1 MAYRSLELRDE
12 EPVRYTATVRI
23 FFTGIVLVVVGV
35 LVATIV
41 A

>member
-1 MAYRSLELRDE
+1 VRRLRPRAR
-12 EPVRYTATVRI
+12 PVTVRS
-23 FFTGIVLVVVGV
+23 FFAGIALVVAGV

>member
-1 MAYRSLELRDE
+1 M
-12 EPVRYTATVRI
+12 PVGHRQGIVTAITVRV
-23 FFTGIVLVVVGV
+23 FFAGIALVVVGV